1 MAEAPLALLFE
12 YLNASPQPTFVAR
25 LPHGAAE
32 ICGVENGLQLTYAN
46 PALSRLA
53 SLHAKVIGQ
62 LRQDPDASSLMRF
75 GNYPRTDQDTRTV
88 LFCGV
93 CWVVTVTG
101 NQWLVVV
108 ATAGYDGPNAS
119 RHTASTQGLTPKDLD
134 GQRSISETQSS
145 AVVSSSPAQN
155 SNHRPLLGVV
165 KPHGHLGDL
174 HFLEWMQQFDWES
187 SPVGPISGWPA
198 ELRTICEFALAT
210 SEPVNILWGDQCTFL
225 YNQAYSLIVG
235 DKHPRAM
242 GRPFK
247 ENFEQW
253 PQYHQVLSRM
263 KETGQSITQEKLRRM
278 LVRGGFLEEDF
289 FDLLMVPILAADGSV
304 AGFTTRVHEVTRQ
317 VIFERRMKILV
328 DTNKAIATMYN
339 MQNPCTA
346 AAGVLDRYTSD
357 IHFAA
362 IYSVHSS
369 DNTLSLALEC
379 TAGMGKESTG
389 SQYAVPS
396 GTSQFGLQQSI
407 LETCRTQKATVL
419 STSDHTLK
427 QATLDLLQDYG
438 VRPCREVVIHPM
450 KCFVED
456 NTAAIMIVGTSPLR
470 KFDEDYQSF
479 LRLLTRQIENGITV
493 ARGLV
498 REREVHKAQ
507 VAFEMEGRFLRFAES
522 APVGMYMFNSED
534 VLTYWNTAF
543 EDICGTAGPA
553 LSEPMAWLKTVHPD
567 KILDMTAI
575 WESYSQSRRDEAISF
590 EVQFKKPWTSKG
602 DGAEVMLDRTYALGV
617 IQPEYSNDGKLKG
630 SLGCITDI
638 SSLKWAEKMQSAQL
652 SEAIE
657 QRRQQENFLDVTS
670 HEMSAYPSSPGS
682 TNR

>member
-1 MAEAPLALLFE
+1 MAEAPLALLLE
-12 YLNASPQPTFVAR
+12 YLDANPQPTFVAR
-25 LPHGAAE
+25 LPHGASK
-32 ICGVENGLQLTYAN
+32 IRGIENGLQFTHAN
-46 PALSRLA
+46 PALSKLK
-53 SLHAKVIGQ
+53 SLHARVIGQ
-62 LRQDPDASSLMRF
+62 LQQNPDASSLMRP
-75 GNYPRTDQDTRTV
+75 GNNPRTDQHTPTV
-88 LFCGV
+88 LFCGA

-101 NQWLVVV
+101 NQWLVAV
-108 ATAGYDGPNAS
+108 AIGGYDSPSAS
-119 RHTASTQGLTPKDLD
+119 RHTGSTQSLTPKDLD
-134 GQRSISETQSS
+134 CQRLISETRSS
-145 AVVSSSPAQN
+145 VTVSSSSAQGPDQ
-155 SNHRPLLGVV
+155 RPLLGVV

-210 SEPVNILWGDQCTFL
+210 SEPINILWGDQCTFL
-225 YNQAYSLIVG
+225 YNQAYSLVVG

-253 PQYHQVLSRM
+253 PHYHRILSRM
-263 KETGQSITQEKLRRM
+263 KETGRSITQEKLQRM
-278 LVRGGFLEEDF
+278 LVRDGFLEEDF

-339 MQNPCTA
+339 MQNLCTA
-346 AAGVLDRYTSD
+346 AAGVLAKYTSD

-369 DNTLSLALEC
+369 ANTLSLALEC
-379 TAGMGKESTG
+379 TAGMSKESTG
-389 SQYAVPS
+389 SQHTVAS
-396 GTSQFGLQQSI
+396 GTSHFGLEHSI

-419 STSDHTLK
+419 SISNHTLN
-427 QATLDLLQDYG
+427 QATLDQLQDYG

-450 KCFVED
+450 KCFIED

-470 KFDEDYQSF
+470 KFDEDYRSF

-493 ARGLV
+493 TRGLV

-507 VAFEMEGRFLRFAES
+507 VASEMEGRFLRFAES

-553 LSEPMAWLKTVHPD
+553 LSEPMAWLKTIHPD
-567 KILDMTAI
+567 KISDMTAI
-575 WESYSQSRRDEAISF
+575 LESYSQSERDEAISF
-590 EVQFKKPWTSKG
+590 EVQFTKPWTSKS

-617 IQPEYSNDGKLKG
+617 IQPEYSDDGKLKG
-630 SLGCITDI
+630 TLGCITDI

-670 HEMSAYPSSPGS
+670 HEMSAYPSSPSS
-682 TNR
+682 TNH

>member
-1 MAEAPLALLFE
+1 MAEAPLALLLE
-12 YLNASPQPTFVAR
+12 YLDASPQPTFVAR
-25 LPHGAAE
+25 LPHGASE
-32 ICGVENGLQLTYAN
+32 IRGIENRLQFTHAN
-46 PALSRLA
+46 PALSRLE
-53 SLHAKVIGQ
+53 SLHAKVIGRLQ
-62 LRQDPDASSLMRF
+62 QNPDASSLIRR
-75 GNYPRTDQDTRTV
+75 GNHPRTDQETPTV
-88 LFCGV
+88 LFCGA
-93 CWVVTVTG
+93 CCVVTITR
-101 NQWLVVV
+101 NQWLVAV
-108 ATAGYDGPNAS
+108 ATGEYDGPNAS
-119 RHTASTQGLTPKDLD
+119 RHTKSAQGLTRKDLD
-134 GQRSISETQSS
+134 SQQSVCETQSS
-145 AVVSSSPAQN
+145 VTVSSSLAQG
-155 SNHRPLLGVV
+155 SDQRPLLGVV

-187 SPVGPISGWPA
+187 SPVGPISEWPA

-210 SEPVNILWGDQCTFL
+210 AEPINILWGDQCTFL

-263 KETGQSITQEKLRRM
+263 KETGQSITQEKLQRM
-278 LVRGGFLEEDF
+278 LVRGGFLEEDY

-328 DTNKAIATMYN
+328 DTNKAIATMYTMPN
-339 MQNPCTA
+339 LCMA
-346 AAGVLDRYTSD
+346 AAGVLDKYTTD

-362 IYSVHSS
+362 IYSVNSS
-369 DNTLSLALEC
+369 ANKLSLALEC
-379 TAGMGKESTG
+379 TAGMSKESTG
-389 SQYAVPS
+389 ITA
-396 GTSQFGLQQSI
+396 GTSHFGLQHSI
-407 LETCRTQKATVL
+407 LEACKTQKATVL
-419 STSDHTLK
+419 STSDHTLN
-427 QATLDLLQDYG
+427 QATLDQLQNHG

-450 KCFVED
+450 KCFIED

-470 KFDEDYQSF
+470 KFDEDYRSF

-507 VAFEMEGRFLRFAES
+507 VASETEGRFLRFAES

-534 VLTYWNTAF
+534 ILTYWNTAF

-553 LSEPMAWLKTVHPD
+553 LSEPMAWLETIHPD
-567 KILDMTAI
+567 KISDMTAI

-617 IQPEYSNDGKLKG
+617 IQPEYSDDGKVKG
-630 SLGCITDI
+630 TLGCITDI

-670 HEMSAYPSSPGS
+670 HEMSAYPSSPGL
-682 TNR
+682 TNH

>member
-1 MAEAPLALLFE
+1 MAEAPLALLLE
-12 YLNASPQPTFVAR
+12 YLDANPQPTFVAR
-25 LPHGAAE
+25 LPHGASE
-32 ICGVENGLQLTYAN
+32 IRGIGNCLQFTHAN
-46 PALSRLA
+46 PALSRLE
-53 SLHAKVIGQ
+53 SLHAKVIGRLQ
-62 LRQDPDASSLMRF
+62 QNPDASSLIRR
-75 GNYPRTDQDTRTV
+75 GNHPRTDQETPTV
-88 LFCGV
+88 LFCGA
-93 CWVVTVTG
+93 CWVVTITG
-101 NQWLVVV
+101 NQWLVAV
-108 ATAGYDGPNAS
+108 ATGEYDGPNAS
-119 RHTASTQGLTPKDLD
+119 RHTKSAQGLTRKDLD
-134 GQRSISETQSS
+134 SQQSVCETQSS
-145 AVVSSSPAQN
+145 VTVSSSLAQG
-155 SNHRPLLGVV
+155 SDQRPLLGVV

-174 HFLEWMQQFDWES
+174 HFLEWMQQFNWES

-210 SEPVNILWGDQCTFL
+210 AEPINILWGDQCTFL

-263 KETGQSITQEKLRRM
+263 KETGQSITQEKLQRM
-278 LVRGGFLEEDF
+278 LVRGGFLEEDY

-328 DTNKAIATMYN
+328 DTNKAIATMYTMPN
-339 MQNPCTA
+339 LCMA
-346 AAGVLDRYTSD
+346 AAGVLDKYTTD

-362 IYSVHSS
+362 IYSVNSS
-369 DNTLSLALEC
+369 ANTLSLALEC
-379 TAGMGKESTG
+379 TAGMSKESTG
-389 SQYAVPS
+389 ITA
-396 GTSQFGLQQSI
+396 GTSHFGLQHSI
-407 LETCRTQKATVL
+407 LETCKTQKATVL
-419 STSDHTLK
+419 STSDHTLN
-427 QATLDLLQDYG
+427 QATLDQLQNHG

-450 KCFVED
+450 KCFIED

-470 KFDEDYQSF
+470 KFDEDYRSF

-498 REREVHKAQ
+498 REREIHKAQ
-507 VAFEMEGRFLRFAES
+507 VASETEGRFLRFAES

-534 VLTYWNTAF
+534 TLTYWNTAF

-553 LSEPMAWLKTVHPD
+553 LSEPMAWLKTIHPD
-567 KILDMTAI
+567 KISDMTAI

-602 DGAEVMLDRTYALGV
+602 DGAEIMLDRTYALGV
-617 IQPEYSNDGKLKG
+617 IQPEYSDDGKVKG
-630 SLGCITDI
+630 TLGCITDI

-670 HEMSAYPSSPGS
+670 HEMSAYPSSPGL
-682 TNR
+682 TNH

>member
-1 MAEAPLALLFE
+1 MAEAPLALLLE
-12 YLNASPQPTFVAR
+12 YLDANPQPTFVAR
-25 LPHGAAE
+25 LPHGASE
-32 ICGVENGLQLTYAN
+32 IRGIGNCLQFTHAN
-46 PALSRLA
+46 PALSRLE
-53 SLHAKVIGQ
+53 SLHAKVIGRLQ
-62 LRQDPDASSLMRF
+62 QNPDASSLIRR
-75 GNYPRTDQDTRTV
+75 GNHPRTDQETPTV
-88 LFCGV
+88 SFCGA
-93 CWVVTVTG
+93 CWVVRVTG
-101 NQWLVVV
+101 NQWLVAV
-108 ATAGYDGPNAS
+108 ATGEYDDPNAS
-119 RHTASTQGLTPKDLD
+119 RHTGSAQGLTRKDLD
-134 GQRSISETQSS
+134 SQQSIYETQSS
-145 AVVSSSPAQN
+145 VTVSSSPAQG
-155 SNHRPLLGVV
+155 SDQRPLLGVV

-174 HFLEWMQQFDWES
+174 HFLEWMQQFNWES

-210 SEPVNILWGDQCTFL
+210 AEPINILWGDQCTFL

-263 KETGQSITQEKLRRM
+263 KETGQSITQEKLQRM
-278 LVRGGFLEEDF
+278 LVRGGFLEEDY

-328 DTNKAIATMYN
+328 DTNKAIATMYTMPN
-339 MQNPCTA
+339 LCMA
-346 AAGVLDRYTSD
+346 AAGVLDKYTTD

-362 IYSVHSS
+362 IYSVNSS
-369 DNTLSLALEC
+369 ANTLSLALEC
-379 TAGMGKESTG
+379 TAGMSKESTG
-389 SQYAVPS
+389 ITA
-396 GTSQFGLQQSI
+396 GTSHFGLQHSI
-407 LETCRTQKATVL
+407 LETCKTQKATVL
-419 STSDHTLK
+419 STSDHTLN
-427 QATLDLLQDYG
+427 QATLDQLQNHG

-450 KCFVED
+450 KCFIED

-470 KFDEDYQSF
+470 KFDEDYRSF

-507 VAFEMEGRFLRFAES
+507 VASETEGRFLRFAES

-534 VLTYWNTAF
+534 ILTYWNTAF

-553 LSEPMAWLKTVHPD
+553 LSEPMAWLKTIHPD
-567 KILDMTAI
+567 KISDMTAI

-602 DGAEVMLDRTYALGV
+602 DGAEIMLDRTYALGV
-617 IQPEYSNDGKLKG
+617 IQPEYSDDGKVKG
-630 SLGCITDI
+630 TLGCITDI

-670 HEMSAYPSSPGS
+670 HEMSAYPSSPGL
-682 TNR
+682 TNH